1 MLPGFFRVLIITC
14 CLALSAVVPSI
25 AQGRADLWV
34 MPDTEP
40 WNVAHKV
47 SKGETVFMLARRY
60 HVPPAILADANGLS
74 YSDGL
79 KENSTVIVPLGAYNL
94 QASKPA
100 NPGEAK
106 TLYYKVEP
114 GDDLYRI
121 SRHAG
126 VARKILA
133 QWNNLEAGEVRPG
146 QILLVGWVLY
156 DATAINNTPVVATT
170 PPVRTVAP
178 PIRQVPQRDTPKYV
192 MPQQQQQQQHTEPV
206 KTDDVAAEDTIEKP
220 PAPPASLEALYA
232 EQTQNGANVVTEKGT
247 AGFYKVTT
255 NARGVAAL
263 AFHNK
268 AAKGSVIKVKNVNN
282 GRYVYVK
289 VIGPVPMTKQ
299 YHNCII
305 GLSDKVQAVLGVK
318 DSKVFCELS
327 YGGY

>member
-1 MLPGFFRVLIITC
+1 MLPGFFRVLMAC
-14 CLALSAVVPSI
+14 CLSLLAVVPSM
-25 AQGRADLWV
+25 AQSRSDLWV

-40 WNVAHKV
+40 WNIAHKV

-94 QASKPA
+94 QTSRPY
-100 NPGEAK
+100 NPGESK

-133 QWNNLEAGEVRPG
+133 QWNNLETGDVRPG

-156 DATAINNTPVVATT
+156 DATAINNTPVVTAT
-170 PPVRTVAP
+170 PPVRTVTP
-178 PIRQVPQRDTPKYV
+178 PARPVQQRDTPKYV
-192 MPQQQQQQQHTEPV
+192 MQQQQQPQQAEPV
-206 KTDDVAAEDTIEKP
+206 RTDDAEEDTIEKQ

-232 EQTQNGANVVTEKGT
+232 EQTQNGANVVTEKGS

-255 NARGVAAL
+255 SAKGVAAL

-268 AAKGSVIKVKNVNN
+268 AAKGSVIKVKNINN

-305 GLSDKVQAVLGVK
+305 GLSDKVQAVLGVR
-318 DSKVFCELS
+318 DAKVFCELS

>member
-1 MLPGFFRVLIITC
+1 
-14 CLALSAVVPSI
+14 
-25 AQGRADLWV
+25 
-34 MPDTEP
+34 
-40 WNVAHKV
+40 
-47 SKGETVFMLARRY
+47 MLARRY

-94 QASKPA
+94 QASRPE
-100 NPGEAK
+100 NPGESK
-106 TLYYKVEP
+106 SLYYKVEP

-133 QWNNLEAGEVRPG
+133 QWNNLEAREVRPG

-156 DATAINNTPVVATT
+156 DATAINNIPVVTT
-170 PPVRTVAP
+170 TQKVPPPPVRTVTIP
-178 PIRQVPQRDTPKYV
+178 VRPVPQRDTPKYV
-192 MPQQQQQQQHTEPV
+192 MQQPEAV
-206 KTDDVAAEDTIEKP
+206 RTDDIVEDTIERQ
-220 PAPPASLEALYA
+220 PAAPASLEALYA
-232 EQTQNGANVVTEKGT
+232 EQTQSGANVVTEKGT

-268 AAKGSVIKVKNVNN
+268 AAKGSVIKVRNINN

-289 VIGPVPMTKQ
+289 VVGPLPLTKQ

-305 GLSDKVQAVLGVK
+305 GLSDKVQAVLGVR
-318 DSKVFCELS
+318 DTKVFCELS
-327 YGGY
+327 YGDY